1 MSIEDRFLIIALR
14 EDRALLPERETLE
27 SVLAA
32 AHSLDPGLQVLGDL
46 RGLRTI
52 YNDIPEALEVLSEY
66 GAQLIAPSRD
76 IAFLQSEFGSSV
88 DVFPVT
94 DRSIPLKFAP
104 LHLLPFED
112 FHNELVAEGT
122 WGLLAD
128 GLSQDL
134 PTEQEWDYIV
144 SRDPTIIELFGDI
157 SRLRRHWD
165 SCLEGFRLEPSNP
178 GGTEVLQR
186 RYLQHF
192 MDTNA
197 RRSLLGHFTL
207 HATAG
212 TVDVCPYHSGALN
225 TVEAGKETI
234 LGRPGVPARRT
245 DRLLRPELSRFEDLV
260 RNPKT
265 TESEIQRFLEC
276 HPTVFEAM
284 GYRNVYS
291 QVVLAREDGTSLRP
305 DFILEPLGRPWCDI
319 LDLKLPTGSI
329 AVGRRDRKALA
340 SAVHELVAQLREY
353 AAYFEDERLAKRV
366 QDAYGIRCYR
376 PRLIGVI
383 GRDPNL
389 ADERQKRRMM
399 TAYSD
404 VSVVTFDEL
413 FKIARSRLLI

>member
-1 MSIEDRFLIIALR
+1 
-14 EDRALLPERETLE
+14 
-27 SVLAA
+27 
-32 AHSLDPGLQVLGDL
+32 
-46 RGLRTI
+46 
-52 YNDIPEALEVLSEY
+52 
-66 GAQLIAPSRD
+66 
-76 IAFLQSEFGSSV
+76 
-88 DVFPVT
+88 
-94 DRSIPLKFAP
+94 
-104 LHLLPFED
+104 
-112 FHNELVAEGT
+112 
-122 WGLLAD
+122 
-128 GLSQDL
+128 
-134 PTEQEWDYIV
+134 
-144 SRDPTIIELFGDI
+144 
-157 SRLRRHWD
+157 
-165 SCLEGFRLEPSNP
+165 
-178 GGTEVLQR
+178 
-186 RYLQHF
+186 
-192 MDTNA
+192 
-197 RRSLLGHFTL
+197 
-207 HATAG
+207 
-212 TVDVCPYHSGALN
+212 
-225 TVEAGKETI
+225 
-234 LGRPGVPARRT
+234 
-245 DRLLRPELSRFEDLV
+245 
-260 RNPKT
+260 
-265 TESEIQRFLEC
+265 
-276 HPTVFEAM
+276 M